1 MSRMKKRMAL
11 AAAVTVAASLLLA
24 GCSSNDGLSGEV
36 SKGTINY
43 NTDDQASFIQPSS
56 REGAISFTSTQID
69 GTPVSSKQYLGAVTV
84 VNFWYGDCAP
94 CRTEAPL
101 LESTYTEY
109 HPKGVDFLGVNTRDA
124 AARAQEFDE
133 KYKISYPSV
142 LDASNGNM
150 LLAFAKNKPAN
161 ATPVTLV
168 LDTKGRVAA
177 RISGE
182 IDDKTLL
189 TGYLDE
195 LLSEAS

>member
-1 MSRMKKRMAL
+1 MRKRIAL
-11 AAAVTVAASLLLA
+11 VAAVAVALTLA

-43 NTDDQASFIQPSS
+43 NTDDQATFIKDGSRAAAITFSS
-56 REGAISFTSTQID
+56 TTDA

-84 VNFWYGDCAP
+84 INFWYGDCAP

-109 HPKGVDFLGVNTRDA
+109 RSKGVDFLGVNTRDGA
-124 AARAQEFDE
+124 PRSQEFAR
-133 KYKISYPSV
+133 KYNVTYPSV
-142 LDASNGNM
+142 LDAANGNM
-150 LLAFAKNKPAN
+150 LLAFAATKPAN
-161 ATPVTLV
+161 ATPVTLI

-189 TGYLDE
+189 TGYLDQ
-195 LLSEAS
+195 LLSEES